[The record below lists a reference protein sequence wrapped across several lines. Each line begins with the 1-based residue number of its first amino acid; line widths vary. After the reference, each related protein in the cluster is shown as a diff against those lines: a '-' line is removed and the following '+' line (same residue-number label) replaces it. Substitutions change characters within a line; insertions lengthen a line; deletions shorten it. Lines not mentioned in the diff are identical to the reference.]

1 MPRKAAKKAASN
13 RAPGRPFTK
22 GDPRINRT
30 KPGPGA
36 PPSELRA
43 QLRGSFAE
51 RIATLE
57 QFADGAMPL
66 KERCPA
72 CGFEQAS
79 TLATALPVDASDRLR
94 ALDMLAKYGLG
105 TVKEVTVENVRERV
119 MATLAVIRQRCSEE
133 QAAAIVAELRPIWA

>member
-1 MPRKAAKKAASN
+1 MPRKPAKKA
-13 RAPGRPFTK
+13 APGRPFIK
-22 GDPRINRT
+22 GDARINRT

-36 PPSELRA
+36 PPSQLRA

-66 KERCPA
+66 RERCPQ
-72 CGFEQAS
+72 CGFEQKS
-79 TLATALPVDASDRLR
+79 SLATALPVDASDRLR

-105 TVKEVTVENVRERV
+105 TVREVSVENVRERV
-119 MATLAVIRQRCSEE
+119 MATLTVIRERCSDE